1 MRIAYQYRLR
11 PNKEQV
17 TIIETWLEL
26 LRKQYNYRLFE
37 RFSWWEDNRN
47 PVNACPVNTPIPR
60 LRDNPDYYSQKRDL
74 VNTKKQFSDYKQIH
88 SQVLQDCI
96 KRVKLAFER
105 WFKGDKNGKRSG
117 KPRFKGIG
125 RYRSFTFPQVKQDCL
140 EGKWMNLPKIG
151 KVKIIQ
157 HRSLPE
163 GFTIKTVTITRKA
176 DGYYVTLSL
185 EDKSIS
191 DFTPNIK
198 PSLENTLGIDMGL
211 KDFLVTSEGES
222 VPIPQYYRKSQKRL
236 KTLQKRLSRRNKR
249 SKRWLKAVKAVAKQ
263 HKKVADKRK
272 DFHFKTANQLLSKA
286 EVIAHEDLNIK
297 GLAKTIPPLV
307 PPFGRGVRGD
317 DAGWGQFLT
326 ILAVKAEKTG
336 QLTVAVN
343 PNGTTRDC
351 SNCGQEVPKKLSDRI
366 HSCPHCGLIK
376 DRDENAAIN
385 IKYRAVGHSVL
396 NSGATPARFPRL
408 GNAHQDS
415 PVNVLELSGS
425 LREAPAIPQSG

>member
-11 PNKEQV
+11 LKREQV
-17 TIIETWLEL
+17 ATIETWLEL

-47 PVNACPVNTPIPR
+47 PVNACPINTPIPR
-60 LRDNPDYYSQKRDL
+60 LRENPDYYSQKRDL
-74 VNTKKQFSDYKQIH
+74 VNTKKQFPEYKQIH

-96 KRVKLAFER
+96 KRVKLAFQR

-125 RYRSFTFPQVKQDCL
+125 RYRSFTFPQVKQDCW
-140 EGKWMNLPKIG
+140 EGKWIILPKIG
-151 KVKIIQ
+151 KLKLIQ
-157 HRSLPE
+157 HRPLPE
-163 GFTIKTVTITRKA
+163 GFAIKTVTITRKA

-185 EDKSIS
+185 EDKSIP

-222 VPIPQYYRKSQKRL
+222 FPIPQYYRKSQKRL
-236 KTLQKRLSRRNKR
+236 KTLQKRLSRRKKRCDPGESHSPRERAPRER

-263 HKKVADKRK
+263 HKTVADKRK
-272 DFHFKTANQLLSKA
+272 DFHFKTANQILSQA

-297 GLAKTIPPLV
+297 GLAKTNLSKSIN
-307 PPFGRGVRGD
+307 
-317 DAGWGQFLT
+317 DAGWGQFLN
-326 ILAVKAEKTG
+326 ILAVKAEKAG

-366 HSCPHCGLIK
+366 HSCPHCGLVK

-396 NSGATPARFPRL
+396 NS
-408 GNAHQDS
+408 
-415 PVNVLELSGS
+415 PVNVLGPLSEAEVELSGS
-425 LREAPAIPQSG
+425 LREAPAIPSG

>member
-11 PNKEQV
+11 PNKEQIA
-17 TIIETWLEL
+17 TIETWLEL

-47 PVNACPVNTPIPR
+47 PFNACPINTPIPK
-60 LRDNPDYYSQKRDL
+60 LRDNPDYYFQKRGL
-74 VNTKKQFSDYKQIH
+74 INTKKQFPEYKQIH

-96 KRVKLAFER
+96 KRVKLAFGR

-117 KPRFKGIG
+117 KPRFKVIG

-140 EGKWMNLPKIG
+140 KGKWINFPKIG
-151 KVKIIQ
+151 KIKLIQ
-157 HRSLPE
+157 HRPLPE

-185 EDKSIS
+185 EDKSIPKL
-191 DFTPNIK
+191 TPNIET
-198 PSLENTLGIDMGL
+198 SLENTLGIDMGL

-222 VPIPQYYRKSQKRL
+222 VPIPQYYRKSQTRL
-236 KTLQKRLSRRNKR
+236 KTLQKRLSRRKKR

-272 DFHFKTANQLLSKA
+272 NFHFKTANQLLSKA

-297 GLAKTIPPLV
+297 GLAKTNLSKSIN
-307 PPFGRGVRGD
+307 

-326 ILAVKAEKTG
+326 ILAVKAEKAG

-343 PNGTTRDC
+343 PNGTTQDC
-351 SNCGQEVPKKLSDRI
+351 SNCGQKVPKQLSDRV
-366 HSCPHCGLIK
+366 HFCPHCGFVK

-396 NSGATPARFPRL
+396 NS
-408 GNAHQDS
+408 

-425 LREAPAIPQSG
+425 LREAPAIPSG